1 VGGVGIGGV
10 ESSGS
15 VIAILQSEHGTV
27 THNTEMRDSYK
38 IFSTK
43 NLFLLEYILILHK
56 KHRN

>member
-1 VGGVGIGGV
+1 MGGVGIGGV

-15 VIAILQSEHGTV
+15 VIAVLESEHGTF

-43 NLFLLEYILILHK
+43 KPFSVEVYFDST
-56 KHRN
+56 